1 MKQRKA
7 DMAYRSRAH
16 RHPAHS
22 PHTRR
27 PRARPTPAGR
37 KGSDSLGRQQNEY
50 VESWLNNAE
59 RNESRP
65 AHKSGSRAPT
75 DRSTALITSA
85 PSLPTHPPRLGP
97 RRAISGDLGPRRA
110 ISGDLALSR
119 AISGPRRAISGD
131 LGASLARRHT
141 CSKRKEVGGRR
152 SRPIQSAVVAG
163 FLAPGSSPDGCCAGQ
178 QTIGRRDDAPSG
190 TLPPPPGYCRTS
202 ALSGGIFPSRFLG
215 PRQRRRTSRPP
226 TCAAITAVIVGAAPL
241 GARACPACP
250 PAKAGAKANSTAK
263 AGARA
268 KSTAWLVPRLKG
280 SPLSLSSLSTLCLST
295 FSLSLP

>member
-1 MKQRKA
+1 MVRLT
-7 DMAYRSRAH
+7 S
-16 RHPAHS
+16 PAHA
-22 PHTRR
+22 
-27 PRARPTPAGR
+27 PRA
-37 KGSDSLGRQQNEY
+37 
-50 VESWLNNAE
+50 
-59 RNESRP
+59 
-65 AHKSGSRAPT
+65 
-75 DRSTALITSA
+75 DRSTALTTSA
-85 PSLPTHPPRLGP
+85 PSLPTHPPR
-97 RRAISGDLGPRRA
+97 LGPRRA

-226 TCAAITAVIVGAAPL
+226 TCAAITAVIVGA
-241 GARACPACP
+241 GFW
-250 PAKAGAKANSTAK
+250 GW
-263 AGARA
+263 
-268 KSTAWLVPRLKG
+268 AWWGG
-280 SPLSLSSLSTLCLST
+280 SRP
-295 FSLSLP
+295 

>member
-1 MKQRKA
+1 
-7 DMAYRSRAH
+7 MAYRSRAH

-27 PRARPTPAGR
+27 PRARPAPAGR

-97 RRAISGDLGPRRA
+97 RRAISGDLAR
-110 ISGDLALSR
+110 SR
-119 AISGPRRAISGD
+119 AISELHATPLHPAPPHPPPRRAISGD

-215 PRQRRRTSRPP
+215 PYFSLGSIVGKQDTELTQNHSGRKAASRNSWGPCGGPPCPERHGCQSGVSRP
-226 TCAAITAVIVGAAPL
+226 
-241 GARACPACP
+241 
-250 PAKAGAKANSTAK
+250 
-263 AGARA
+263 
-268 KSTAWLVPRLKG
+268 
-280 SPLSLSSLSTLCLST
+280 SL
-295 FSLSLP
+295 